1 MLKRFVAASA
11 VGGVMIACAA
21 LGLATL
27 ARFYSLQHP
36 LLLTLLWCMVPAI
49 WGVWAMLTPTTW
61 MPARLPEWGAVL
73 GLVVAIGALFVLNIP
88 MRVTD
93 TYLRIRWRGLGVLL
107 GIVIYYLLWMVVR
120 AVYQRLMPRA
130 EVKTFKTAA

>member
-11 VGGVMIACAA
+11 VGGVVIACAA
-21 LGLATL
+21 VGLATV
-27 ARFYSLQHP
+27 ARVYTLQHP
-36 LLLTLLWCMVPAI
+36 LVVTLLWCMVPAI
-49 WGVWAMLTPTTW
+49 WGVWAMLTPTAW

-88 MRVTD
+88 MRLTD
-93 TYLRIRWRGLGVLL
+93 IYLRMRWRGVGVLV
-107 GIVIYYLLWMVVR
+107 GVAIYYLLWIAVR
-120 AVYQRLMPRA
+120 VVYQRLNPRA